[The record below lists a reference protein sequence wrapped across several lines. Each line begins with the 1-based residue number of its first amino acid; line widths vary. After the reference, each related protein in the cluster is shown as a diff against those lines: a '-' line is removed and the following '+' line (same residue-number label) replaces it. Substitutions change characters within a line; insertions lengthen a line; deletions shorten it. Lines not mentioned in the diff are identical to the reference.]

1 MLKRSSLVLAGSL
14 LSATSF
20 NAQAQGV
27 DISLGLPYVQFDEA
41 QAGGEIG
48 VDDKIGDYQLGLG
61 YRFDSPFGV
70 ELRFLESDSSIEGTG
85 DQGDMFDL
93 SLDGHYYFLED
104 DEIHPFLAAGI
115 GHLRYDFPGND
126 SEESSFN
133 AGAGVKIKMVENLSL
148 RLDYRLIHTLDYASN
163 HNVVTL
169 GLNYAFGG
177 FPYSAPKTRPVVT
190 KPEPVVAAPVVD
202 TPEDS
207 DGDGVYDRDDVCPGT
222 PAGVSVDLE
231 GCPLDSDGDGVA
243 DFEDKCP
250 NSIAGAVVD
259 ATGCAKELKEAIDMR
274 IEINFDNNSDVV
286 KSEYFAEIEK
296 VATTI
301 RNYEN
306 VQVEIAGYTDSSG
319 AESYNQQLSERRA
332 NAVADVLVNRTGI
345 TRSIVSSTGYGEASP
360 VASNATREGRAQNRR
375 VVARISARP
384 Q

>member
-41 QAGGEIG
+41 QAGGEIS